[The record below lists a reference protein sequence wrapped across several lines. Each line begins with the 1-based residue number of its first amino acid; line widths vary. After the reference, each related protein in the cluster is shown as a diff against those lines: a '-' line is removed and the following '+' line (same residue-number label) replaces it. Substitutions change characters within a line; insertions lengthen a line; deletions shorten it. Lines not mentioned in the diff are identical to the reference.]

1 MRNAFLIDL
10 EEVISRLFFGRNIV
24 RLNNEIDKYK
34 YDIIKS
40 PYFYVENVISKNIY
54 NDGNFKVYATLNNKM
69 CWASKT
75 PCSNYKKIK
84 EEKFLGLNVVYRD
97 K

>member
-1 MRNAFLIDL
+1 
-10 EEVISRLFFGRNIV
+10 
-24 RLNNEIDKYK
+24 
-34 YDIIKS
+34 
-40 PYFYVENVISKNIY
+40 
-54 NDGNFKVYATLNNKM
+54 M

-84 EEKFLGLNVVYRD
+84 VEKFLHLNVVYRD